1 MTPGAV
7 VSAREL
13 TKTYGRGTRGVVE
26 LTFDVDPG
34 EVFGY
39 LGPNGAG
46 KTTTIRTMLD
56 LIAPT
61 SGRIEVL
68 GLDSR
73 RDSTRIHRRIGY
85 LPGELALYERMT
97 AAEYLGYVA
106 ALRGGIDDAFAAGLA
121 DRLDLD
127 PSVPIRSLS
136 HGNRQKVGL
145 VQAFM
150 HRPDLL
156 VLDEPTQGLDP
167 LVQQTFYEMVTEV
180 RDDGRAVFLSSHV
193 MPEVERLCDRA
204 AIIRE
209 GRLVAIEDIGDLKSR
224 SVRTIELHFA
234 DAGRASAGERATA
247 TGDGAAPVDAFSNLP
262 GVQDVHANGSVLRL
276 RVTGSV
282 DPIIK
287 TAARFDVVDIQSHEP
302 SLEDVFL
309 AFYGRSE
316 GA

>member
-1 MTPGAV
+1 MAPGAV

-13 TKTYGRGTRGVVE
+13 TKTYGRSTRGVVE
-26 LTFDVDPG
+26 LTFDVEPG

-73 RDSTRIHRRIGY
+73 RDSVGIHHRIGY

-97 AAEYLGYVA
+97 AAEYLGYFA
-106 ALRGGIDDAFAAGLA
+106 ALRGGVDDSFAARLT

-127 PSVPIRSLS
+127 TSVPIRSLS

-150 HRPDLL
+150 HRPELL

-167 LVQQTFYEMVTEV
+167 LVQQTFYEMVTEA
-180 RDDGRAVFLSSHV
+180 RAEGRAVFLSSHV

-204 AIIRE
+204 AIIRD
-209 GRLVAIEDIGDLKSR
+209 GRLVAIEDIGDLKGR
-224 SVRTIELHFA
+224 SVRTIELHLA
-234 DAGRASAGERATA
+234 NGGSAATGVASA
-247 TGDGAAPVDAFSNLP
+247 AAGAFSNLP
-262 GVQDVHANGSVLRL
+262 GVQDVEPNGDVLRM

-282 DPIIK
+282 DPVIK

-309 AFYGRSE
+309 AFYGRSDDRSE
-316 GA
+316 DA